1 YYEPWR
7 LDGLT
12 LSKGAGT
19 KQPNSL
25 ASSGPL
31 SSSLPVMPTHLDQK
45 YPKSPEPFQIS
56 SDRQVVPNLIS
67 TQPILSASNNR
78 IVGNVPS
85 PASGFQTDTYYSA
98 ISTNERQP
106 RNSTFYPQK
115 MGSETSLPPPS
126 HPLHP
131 EVQPIPLVN
140 YTRDNNDMY
149 WCTDPLP
156 DFLDFPGNIS
166 LQCNQLEN
174 RAGLMASG
182 NNYKRGDWQQWAD
195 DFINND
201 DALDPNWSDLL
212 VDVNAAHPEPKV
224 NQLQLNH
231 QPAPSGHPVPVHGPL
246 SSVAPT
252 KSRMR
257 WTPELHEAFVE
268 AINQLGGSERA
279 TPKGVLKLMKV
290 EGLTIYHVK
299 SHLQKYRTAR
309 YNKPETSEGNTDK
322 KLSTIDE
329 MASLDLKTSM
339 GITEALRLQMEV
351 QKRLH
356 EQLEIQRNLQ
366 LRIEEQGRYLQMMF
380 EKQNKLENE
389 KTEGLAC
396 TQDKPP
402 APSSSDV
409 SQLTLCGEK
418 SIILDQNNSKAGVG
432 TSSSQKPKRNQRAD
446 ESNKGGDINQDAGT
460 SNLRPIDSAY
470 GALMPSY
477 KATVKKTAPV
487 RANSGGSPKKNLIQN
502 QDT

>member
-1 YYEPWR
+1 MDTH
-7 LDGLT
+7 LAIFVQ
-12 LSKGAGT
+12 GAGA

-25 ASSGPL
+25 ATSGPM
-31 SSSLPVMPTHLDQK
+31 SSSLPVIPTHLDHK
-45 YPKSPEPFQIS
+45 YSKSPEPLQIS
-56 SDRQVVPNLIS
+56 SDRQVVPNLTS
-67 TQPILSASNNR
+67 AQPSLSASNNQM
-78 IVGNVPS
+78 VGNLPS
-85 PASGFQTDTYYSA
+85 PASGFQTDTYYST
-98 ISTNERQP
+98 ISPNEGQP
-106 RNSTFYPQK
+106 RSSTFYPQT

-131 EVQPIPLVN
+131 GVQPIPFVN
-140 YTRDNNDMY
+140 YPRDNNDMP

-156 DFLDFPGNIS
+156 DFLDFPDNIS

-174 RAGLMASG
+174 RDGLMASED
-182 NNYKRGDWQQWAD
+182 NAKRGDWQQWAD

-201 DALDPNWSDLL
+201 DTLDPNWSDLL

-224 NQLQLNH
+224 NQH
-231 QPAPSGHPVPVHGPL
+231 QRHHHPAPAGNTGPVHSPL

-252 KSRMR
+252 KPRMR

-268 AINQLGGSERA
+268 AVNQLGGSERA

-309 YNKPETSEGNTDK
+309 YKPETSEGSTDK

-380 EKQNKLENE
+380 EKQNKLEDE
-389 KTEGLAC
+389 KTQGLPS
-396 TQDKPP
+396 TQDESP

-409 SQLTLCGEK
+409 SQVALSGEK
-418 SIILDQNNSKAGVG
+418 SIVLEQNNSRIGVG
-432 TSSSQKPKRNQRAD
+432 FSGPQDPKGNQTAA
-446 ESNKGGDINQDAGT
+446 ENNKGGDINPDAAT
-460 SNLRPIDSAY
+460 SNLRPVKRARADESA
-470 GALMPSY
+470 APSN
-477 KATVKKTAPV
+477 K
-487 RANSGGSPKKNLIQN
+487 
-502 QDT
+502 